1 MQQKSKLQAPSAD
14 RSHRADHAAE
24 RLPPLW
30 LLYVL
35 RDEGFYRSRV
45 KQFLDR
51 YCESVRWVDGDKD
64 TEIRRHRFDELLRDA
79 PYITYSRAVN
89 LLDCQAG
96 FAEHE
101 DEPFYREPSIRSD
114 LIDNIVLA
122 LLTLHYDFGF
132 GEKRISRIMTAWA
145 HCGKK
150 DAIKWAEEF
159 TGERIGGAPRS
170 EIGKWIDQTKPKQ
183 RITLAEQKN
192 AKAGLEALRKYQAEV
207 RNGKA
212 QHI

>member
-1 MQQKSKLQAPSAD
+1 MKCNRNPNFKRRQQIDFTRRVMQLNACHLC
-14 RSHRADHAAE
+14 R
-24 RLPPLW
+24 

-101 DEPFYREPSIRSD
+101 DEPLYREPSIRSD

-145 HCGKK
+145 HCAKN
-150 DAIKWAEEF
+150 DAIKWAEEL

-183 RITLAEQKN
+183 RITLAEQKT
-192 AKAGLEALRKYQAEV
+192 AKAGLEALRKYQQEV
-207 RNGKA
+207 R
-212 QHI
+212 HEES